1 MSFNG
6 IRLLPDYWCKI
17 EIDVVQLLKENEF
30 LKDEL
35 YNRAYNDIERQE
47 FEIDTLKDKCVDLML
62 ENADYVWDEIAR
74 ETANKRANTRRW
86 RGKWELFYLANINQ
100 S

>member
-6 IRLLPDYWCKI
+6 IRLLPDYGCKI

-35 YNRAYNDIERQE
+35 YNLVAQALW
-47 FEIDTLKDKCVDLML
+47 TSLMMTYRFKHKKTKSKSG
-62 ENADYVWDEIAR
+62 A
-74 ETANKRANTRRW
+74 T
-86 RGKWELFYLANINQ
+86 

>member
-6 IRLLPDYWCKI
+6 IRLLPDYGCKV

-35 YNRAYNDIERQE
+35 YNRAYKDIERQE
-47 FEIDTLKDKCVDLML
+47 IEIERLKDKCEDLLL
-62 ENADYVWDEIAR
+62 ENAGYVWDEMAR
-74 ETANKRANTRRW
+74 ESTKKKANTRRW
-86 RGKWELFYLANINQ
+86 RAK
-100 S
+100 

>member
-6 IRLLPDYWCKI
+6 IRLLPDYGCKI

-35 YNRAYNDIERQE
+35 YNRAYKDIKRQE
-47 FEIDTLKDKCVDLML
+47 IEIEALKDKCVDLML
-62 ENADYVWDEIAR
+62 ENADYVWDEMSREIAK
-74 ETANKRANTRRW
+74 KRANARKW
-86 RGKWELFYLANINQ
+86 RAGKCI
-100 S
+100 

>member
-6 IRLLPDYWCKI
+6 IRLLPEYGCKI

-35 YNRAYNDIERQE
+35 YNRAYKDIERQE
-47 FEIDTLKDKCVDLML
+47 IEIETLKDKCFDLML
-62 ENADYVWDEIAR
+62 QNDDYLWDEMAR
-74 ETANKRANTRRW
+74 ETAKKRANTRKW
-86 RGKWELFYLANINQ
+86 RAK
-100 S
+100 

>member
-6 IRLLPDYWCKI
+6 IRLLPDYGCKI
-17 EIDVVQLLKENEF
+17 EIDIVQLLKENEF

-35 YNRAYNDIERQE
+35 YNRAYKDIELQE
-47 FEIDTLKDKCVDLML
+47 IEIENLRDKCVDLML

-74 ETANKRANTRRW
+74 ETAMQRANKRRW
-86 RGKWELFYLANINQ
+86 RAK
-100 S
+100 

>member
-6 IRLLPDYWCKI
+6 IRLLPDYGCKI

-35 YNRAYNDIERQE
+35 YNRAYKDIERQE
-47 FEIDTLKDKCVDLML
+47 IEIERLKDKCEDLLL
-62 ENADYVWDEIAR
+62 ENAGYVWDEMAR
-74 ETANKRANTRRW
+74 ETVKKRVNTRKW
-86 RGKWELFYLANINQ
+86 RAK
-100 S
+100 

>member
-6 IRLLPDYWCKI
+6 IRLLPDYGCKI

-35 YNRAYNDIERQE
+35 YNRAYKDTERQE
-47 FEIDTLKDKCVDLML
+47 IEIERLKDKCEDLLL
-62 ENADYVWDEIAR
+62 ENAGYVWDEMAR
-74 ETANKRANTRRW
+74 ESTKKRANTRRW
-86 RGKWELFYLANINQ
+86 RAK
-100 S
+100 